1 MSTTTQKIIHGILKI
16 TGPMTP
22 QQIRETSHYSRET
35 VWRTVKE
42 LRETGQIR
50 MLKEAQCIGGTGG
63 KIGAQWEAIV
73 DGEELEDV
81 MQAWVRDQLKEAA

>member
-1 MSTTTQKIIHGILKI
+1 MSAATQRIIHGLLKI
-16 TGPMTP
+16 SGPMTP
-22 QQIRETSHYSRET
+22 QQIKEASNYSRET

-50 MLKEAQCIGGTGG
+50 MVKDAQCIGGTGG

-81 MQAWVRDQLKEAA
+81 MKAWIREAA

>member
-1 MSTTTQKIIHGILKI
+1 MSATTQKVIHGLLKI
-16 TGPMTP
+16 SGPMTP
-22 QQIRETSHYSRET
+22 QQIKEALHYLRET

-50 MLKEAQCIGGTGG
+50 MVKEARCIGGTGG
-63 KIGAQWEAIV
+63 KIGAQWEAII

-81 MQAWVRDQLKEAA
+81 MRAWIREAA

>member
-1 MSTTTQKIIHGILKI
+1 MSTTTQKVIHGLLKI
-16 TGPMTP
+16 FGPMTP
-22 QQIRETSHYSRET
+22 SQIKEASHYSRET

-50 MLKEAQCIGGTGG
+50 MVKEAQCIGGAGG

-73 DGEELEDV
+73 DGAELEDV
-81 MQAWVRDQLKEAA
+81 MKAWIREAA